1 VKREIEVSERLK
13 NIEVERKAFEDVL
26 RKLLNSPPTSK
37 AEVSK
42 NIRVLGRKR
51 SLTRRLLP

>member
-1 VKREIEVSERLK
+1 MKREIEVSERIK
-13 NIEVERKAFEDVL
+13 NIEVDRKAFEELVQ
-26 RKLLNSPPTSK
+26 KLLNSPPTSK

>member
-1 VKREIEVSERLK
+1 MKREVEVSERLK
-13 NIEVERKAFEDVL
+13 NIEVDRKAFEDVV

-37 AEVSK
+37 AEVSRK
-42 NIRVLGRKR
+42 IRVLGRNR

>member
-1 VKREIEVSERLK
+1 MKREMEVSERVK
-13 NIEVERKAFEDVL
+13 NLVVDRKAFEEAV

-37 AEVSK
+37 KEVSQ

>member
-1 VKREIEVSERLK
+1 MKREMEVSERVK
-13 NIEVERKAFEDVL
+13 NLVVDREAFEEAV

-37 AEVSK
+37 KEVSQ